1 MGQIQV
7 AQFDN
12 ELLLKKR
19 EDGLYQAPPT
29 LSPNGKRENVQVY
42 QGMIEGSNVNPV
54 VALTEMV
61 DIARGYERAERIVTN
76 EDERIRDAI
85 RKLSGRS

>member
-1 MGQIQV
+1 M
-7 AQFDN
+7 
-12 ELLLKKR
+12 
-19 EDGLYQAPPT
+19 
-29 LSPNGKRENVQVY
+29 

-61 DIARGYERAERIVTN
+61 DIARGYERAERIVSN

-85 RKLSGRS
+85 RKLSGRN